1 MTPVTPTLRKC
12 LACRAP
18 LRDTE
23 AGRAAEANVDQVAD
37 AIRLKLAEERK
48 GTPLPW
54 EMLNIP
60 EQDMWRGIAGA
71 ALEAAQ
77 Q

>member
-1 MTPVTPTLRKC
+1 MTATPTLRKC

-23 AGRAAEANVDQVAD
+23 AGRVAEAKLDKVAD
-37 AIRLKLAEERK
+37 ALRLKLAEGKR

-60 EQDMWRGIAGA
+60 EQDLWRGVAGA
-71 ALEAAQ
+71 ALEVAQ

>member
-1 MTPVTPTLRKC
+1 MTPVTPSLRIC
-12 LACRAP
+12 LACRSP

-23 AGRAAEANVDQVAD
+23 AGRAAEANMDKVAD
-37 AIRLKLAEERK
+37 AIRCKLAEGTR

-60 EQDMWRGIAGA
+60 EQDMWRDVAGA
-71 ALEAAQ
+71 ALEVAQ

>member
-1 MTPVTPTLRKC
+1 MTPVSPSLRKC
-12 LACRAP
+12 LACRSP

-23 AGRAAEANVDQVAD
+23 AGRAAEANMDKVAD
-37 AIRLKLAEERK
+37 AIRLKIAEGQRS
-48 GTPLPW
+48 TPLPW

-60 EQDMWRGIAGA
+60 EQEMWRGVAGA
-71 ALEAAQ
+71 GLEVAQ

>member
-1 MTPVTPTLRKC
+1 MNPATPSLRKC

-18 LRDTE
+18 LRDTG
-23 AGRAAEANVDQVAD
+23 AGRAVEANMDKVAD
-37 AIRLKLAEERK
+37 AIRVRVTENRRS
-48 GTPLPW
+48 TPLPW

-60 EQDMWRGIAGA
+60 EQEMWRGVAGA
-71 ALEAAQ
+71 ALEVAQ